1 MPQNSIPTG
10 EPPRQVDR
18 KNSLTA
24 SFNHAINGFLH
35 SFRME
40 RNMRTHVIVALIVIV
55 AALVTHVTRFEM
67 IALAIVIAFVFF
79 AEMFNTAIEAVVD
92 LIVGR
97 EYNELAKTAKDVSAG
112 AVLVAAMC
120 ALVVGYLVFF
130 RKVYSLPSAGVHYV
144 NHLPAYL
151 TFAALLLVFLA
162 VIVMKSRF
170 IKRGGTY
177 VQGGMPSGHTAI
189 AFSMFTAIAFVSG
202 NPVATT
208 FAAVLAML
216 VAESRME
223 THVHTFSEVVIG
235 ALLGVVIT
243 VLVFQAAQAALE
255 MDL

>member
-1 MPQNSIPTG
+1 
-10 EPPRQVDR
+10 
-18 KNSLTA
+18 
-24 SFNHAINGFLH
+24 
-35 SFRME
+35 
-40 RNMRTHVIVALIVIV
+40 MRYHVVAALIVII
-55 AALVTHVTRFEM
+55 AALLTHVTRFEM
-67 IALAIVIAFVFF
+67 IALIIVIAFVFF

-97 EYNELAKTAKDVSAG
+97 EYSELAKTAKDVSAG
-112 AVLVAAMC
+112 AVFVAAMSS
-120 ALVVGYLVFF
+120 LVVGYLVFF
-130 RKVYSLPSAGVHYV
+130 RKVYGYAAAGVSYV
-144 NHLPAYL
+144 THLPAYI

-216 VAESRME
+216 VGESRME
-223 THVHTFSEVVIG
+223 TRVHTFSEVVIG

-243 VLVFQAAQAALE
+243 VLVFEAAQAALE
-255 MDL
+255 LDL

>member
-1 MPQNSIPTG
+1 MDYETKKQGGKASVI
-10 EPPRQVDR
+10 
-18 KNSLTA
+18 S

-35 SFRME
+35 SFKME
-40 RNMRTHVIVALIVIV
+40 RNMRYHVV
-55 AALVTHVTRFEM
+55 AAVAVIAAALLAHVTRFEM
-67 IALAIVIAFVFF
+67 ICLAIVIAFVFF
-79 AEMFNTAIEAVVD
+79 AELFNTAVEAVVD
-92 LIVGR
+92 LVVGN

-112 AVLVAAMC
+112 AVLVAAFC

-130 RKVYSLPSAGVHYV
+130 RKVYNIASVGVSYV
-144 NHLPAYL
+144 HNLPAYL

-177 VQGGMPSGHTAI
+177 VQGGMPSGHTAF
-189 AFSMFTAIAFVSG
+189 AFSLFTAIAFVSG

-223 THVHTFSEVVIG
+223 TKVHTFSEVVIG
-235 ALLGVVIT
+235 ALLGVVVT
-243 VLVFQAAQAALE
+243 VIVFEAAQIALTE
-255 MDL
+255 